1 MNKNDLYHLPDSDF
15 MEIYENSI
23 NWHEVEY
30 LKRIYN
36 RMKYK
41 RMKEEILKG
50 NYNESILCI

>member
-15 MEIYENSI
+15 MEIYDYALE
-23 NWHEVEY
+23 WHNNDY
-30 LKRIYN
+30 LRRIYN

-50 NYNESILCI
+50 NYQESILCI